1 MSEQIIK
8 KYYTIGEVS
17 AMIGES
23 PSLIRF
29 WEKEFSA
36 LKPDKTEKGT
46 RKYTDKE
53 IQLLRLIHHLVK
65 DKGYTLQ
72 GAADFLKHLSSQ
84 RQEQSNID
92 DTARMISSLTHIKV
106 FLETIRK
113 QLDLS

>member
-1 MSEQIIK
+1 MSEESIIK

-29 WEKEFSA
+29 WEKEFHA

-46 RKYTDKE
+46 RKYSDKD
-53 IQLLRLIHHLVK
+53 IQLLKLIHHLVK
-65 DKGYTLQ
+65 EKGYTLQ
-72 GAADFLKHLSSQ
+72 GAADYLKQ
-84 RQEQSNID
+84 QSNID
-92 DTARMISSLTHIKV
+92 DTARMISSLTGIKH

-113 QLDLS
+113 KLDAS